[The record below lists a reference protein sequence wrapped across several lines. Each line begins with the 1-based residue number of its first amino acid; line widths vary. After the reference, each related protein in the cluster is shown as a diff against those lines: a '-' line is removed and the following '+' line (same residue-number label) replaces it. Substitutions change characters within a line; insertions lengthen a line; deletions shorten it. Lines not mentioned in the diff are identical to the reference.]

1 MILLTRITLM
11 ATDLLMVSLV
21 KEGKEQNDDI

>member
-21 KEGKEQNDDI
+21 KEGGVEGLQD